1 MMEKKKSYL
10 LRSVVSWDNR
20 KMHKGRQIVE
30 SMIVQWIK
38 ATVIL
43 GSGKILLIF
52 ANPSAGDKDQ
62 IDNKPT
68 KDR

>member
-20 KMHKGRQIVE
+20 KMHKGRQIAE

-43 GSGKILLIF
+43 GSGKILFIF
-52 ANPSAGDKDQ
+52 ANPRAGDKDQ

>member
-20 KMHKGRQIVE
+20 RMHEGRQIPE
-30 SMIVQWIK
+30 SMIMEWIK

-43 GSGKILLIF
+43 DSGKILLIF
-52 ANPSAGDKDQ
+52 ANPRAGDKDQ

>member
-1 MMEKKKSYL
+1 
-10 LRSVVSWDNR
+10 
-20 KMHKGRQIVE
+20 MHKGTQIAE

-43 GSGKILLIF
+43 GSEKILFIF
-52 ANPSAGDKDQ
+52 ANPRAGDKDQ